1 MRTLWLIIALLVG
14 LAIVVMWRAAPST
27 EGEAASVNSPLRAS
41 SEGAPA
47 RVSSPSASPASP
59 NAGGAVG
66 AAAPTKTPN
75 LTAAS
80 QSPPVSPA
88 PLAPLAGGLTL
99 GLDKQVKGATVRP
112 GRLVEKDGAI
122 LADGKYTIKGSGTAE
137 SPYEVSW
144 ELLMSSADTFIP
156 RLGEKQIPQRVAM
169 LDGAHVRIS
178 GYIAFPLIVTEA
190 SECLVMLN
198 QWDGCCIGVPPSPYD
213 AIEVKL
219 SAPADNSR
227 RHVVRVGTLQ
237 GIFRIDPYVVEK
249 WLVGLY
255 LMESATLDTEL

>member
-1 MRTLWLIIALLVG
+1 MRTLWLLIALLVG
-14 LAIVVMWRAAPST
+14 LAIVLVWRAAPAS
-27 EGEAASVNSPLRAS
+27 EGEAAAGNSPLRTTRD
-41 SEGAPA
+41 GAPA
-47 RVSSPSASPASP
+47 STPTSAASPARPS
-59 NAGGAVG
+59 AGGAVG
-66 AAAPTKTPN
+66 
-75 LTAAS
+75 TAAQTQPPEATVAT
-80 QSPPVSPA
+80 QSPQPSKT

-137 SPYEVSW
+137 SPYEISW
-144 ELLMSSADTFIP
+144 ELLMSAADTFIP
-156 RLGEKQIPQRVAM
+156 RLGEKQIPQRIAM

-237 GIFRIDPYVVEK
+237 GVFRIDPYVVEK

>member
-1 MRTLWLIIALLVG
+1 MRALWILIALLVG
-14 LAIVVMWRAAPST
+14 GAIIMVWPTAPSSGDAAAETVSGTSGSREVAVPRAAA
-27 EGEAASVNSPLRAS
+27 GESAATVSKGTAAVA
-41 SEGAPA
+41 APT
-47 RVSSPSASPASP
+47 VPASPAASSAP
-59 NAGGAVG
+59 P
-66 AAAPTKTPN
+66 AALP
-75 LTAAS
+75 
-80 QSPPVSPA
+80 
-88 PLAPLAGGLTL
+88 GGLAI

-122 LADGKYTIKGSGTAE
+122 VADGKYTIKGNGTAE
-137 SPYEVSW
+137 RPYEVSW
-144 ELLMSSADTFIP
+144 ELLMSAADTFIP
-156 RLGEKQIPQRVAM
+156 RLGEKQIPQRIAM
-169 LDGAHVRIS
+169 LDGAHIRIS

-219 SAPADNSR
+219 AFPADNSR
-227 RHVVRVGTLQ
+227 RHVVRVGTLE

-255 LMESATLDTEL
+255 LMENATLDTEL

>member
-1 MRTLWLIIALLVG
+1 MRALWILIALLIG
-14 LAIVVMWRAAPST
+14 GAIILWWRAAPAPEGTVMESAPAPRDPTADAAPRSVPAEST
-27 EGEAASVNSPLRAS
+27 RTEATGAAAV
-41 SEGAPA
+41 GAPA
-47 RVSSPSASPASP
+47 AKDSPAASS
-59 NAGGAVG
+59 
-66 AAAPTKTPN
+66 AP
-75 LTAAS
+75 
-80 QSPPVSPA
+80 V
-88 PLAPLAGGLTL
+88 APLAGSLTI

-122 LADGKYTIKGSGTAE
+122 VADGKYTIKGSGTAE
-137 SPYEVSW
+137 RPYEVSW
-144 ELLMSSADTFIP
+144 ELLMSAADTFIP
-156 RLGEKQIPQRVAM
+156 RLGEKQIPQRIAL

-219 SAPADNSR
+219 VAPADNSR
-227 RHVVRVGTLQ
+227 RHVVRVGTLE

-255 LMESATLDTEL
+255 LMENATLDTEL